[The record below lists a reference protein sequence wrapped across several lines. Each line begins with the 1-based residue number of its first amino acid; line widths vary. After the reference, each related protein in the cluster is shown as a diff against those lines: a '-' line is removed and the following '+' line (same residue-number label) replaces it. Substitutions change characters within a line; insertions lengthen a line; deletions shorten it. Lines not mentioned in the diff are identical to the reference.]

1 MCTMT
6 MTKPGS
12 RKMSMPSERPMPR
25 PIELRRHRDDGLS
38 SAQRRRVKR
47 VRAALR
53 SGEYENALKLEVTV
67 DRLLDVLNS
76 AT

>member
-12 RKMSMPSERPMPR
+12 RKESRPSERPMPR
-25 PIELRRHRDDGLS
+25 PVESRRAEDGLS

-47 VRAALR
+47 VRAALG

-67 DRLLDVLNS
+67 DRLLDVLL
-76 AT
+76 ATS